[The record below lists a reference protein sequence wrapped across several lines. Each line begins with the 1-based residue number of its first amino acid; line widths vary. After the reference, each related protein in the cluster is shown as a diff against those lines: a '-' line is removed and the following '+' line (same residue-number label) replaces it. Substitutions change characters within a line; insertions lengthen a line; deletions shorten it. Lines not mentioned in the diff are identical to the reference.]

1 VEFDMNNKKLA
12 SCLLTTTICIYLFFL
27 FVSTT
32 VAKESKKAQTIS
44 PGMNLPQFMLNL
56 PDSESEQ
63 KYLGLEEVKS
73 FNLLQIPAKI
83 IVLEIFSIYC
93 PHCRLQAPELNKVY
107 NFIKQ
112 DSELSNGIKMVG
124 IAAGA
129 RKNEVAGWKKT
140 LHVPF
145 PLFPDAETTIWKKF
159 GKPGVPC
166 TLVVSGSGKVLA
178 AHFGHTPNIEDF
190 FCQVKKFY
198 HEQR

>member
-1 VEFDMNNKKLA
+1 MNDKKL
-12 SCLLTTTICIYLFFL
+12 STRLLFTTICIYILLLCF
-27 FVSTT
+27 STSG
-32 VAKESKKAQTIS
+32 AKESKKTETIS
-44 PGMNLPQFMLNL
+44 TGMSLPQFTL
-56 PDSESEQ
+56 DSPSSANEQ

-73 FNLLQIPAKI
+73 FNLSQIPAKI

-145 PLFPDAETTIWKKF
+145 PLFPDPETTIWKKF

-166 TLVVSGSGKVLA
+166 TLVVSNSGKVLA
-178 AHFGHTPNIEDF
+178 THFGHTENIEDF
-190 FCQVKKFY
+190 FRQIKKFY
-198 HEQR
+198 SKQK

>member
-1 VEFDMNNKKLA
+1 MPDKNLFIRSFLLSILY
-12 SCLLTTTICIYLFFL
+12 SCVFWSLSCFSAAGTTE
-27 FVSTT
+27 SEE
-32 VAKESKKAQTIS
+32 AKTIS
-44 PGMNLPQFMLNL
+44 TGMNLPQFTLDAPGSANEL
-56 PDSESEQ
+56 

-73 FNLLQIPAKI
+73 FNLSQIPAKI

-129 RKNEVAGWKKT
+129 GKKEVDGWKKT

-145 PLFPDAETTIWKKF
+145 PLFPDPETTIWKKF

-166 TLVVSGSGKVLA
+166 TLVVSNSGKVLA
-178 AHFGHTPNIEDF
+178 THFGHTENIEDF
-190 FCQVKKFY
+190 FRQVKKFY
-198 HEQR
+198 SEQK